1 MNIGGLYTYPALRY
15 VYKDV
20 NHIQE
25 GPQGPLAWID
35 IDELFVVLEVKND
48 PSLDRVKGNL
58 AFYKVLTIK
67 GIVGWTTGVFSL
79 FQELKAEP

>member
-1 MNIGGLYTYPALRY
+1 MIIGGLYTYPALRY
-15 VYKDV
+15 VYNDV

-25 GPQGPLAWID
+25 GPLAWID
-35 IDELFVVLEVKND
+35 INEPFVVLEIKND
-48 PSLDRVKGNL
+48 PSFLNRVQEKQ
-58 AFYKVLTIK
+58 AFYKVLTTK